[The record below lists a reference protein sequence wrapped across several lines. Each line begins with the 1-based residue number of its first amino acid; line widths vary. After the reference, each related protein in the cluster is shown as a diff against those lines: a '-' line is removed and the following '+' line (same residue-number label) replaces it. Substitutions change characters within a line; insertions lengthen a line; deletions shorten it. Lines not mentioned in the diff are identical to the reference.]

1 MHTVLSY
8 SFVGAWKS
16 PMTQIPLLDKKFS
29 MDLFN
34 DPYNTIV
41 GLDQSGFIIS
51 KQSGKLPHPTVV
63 INSQRLSITCHTL
76 EQLVVV
82 YEKILEEI
90 NAVAGDRIPLYFN
103 SFGLNT
109 EHEYADLDQDGP
121 VWLTKHFIE
130 NGFNNKEKFFSKATD
145 LRFEISNNDDKKY
158 GIILQPRANLNNAL
172 FIAINDH
179 RIWNQLNS
187 PDKKVI
193 EDLFQESLN
202 FIKNEIFK
210 LIF

>member
-90 NAVAGDRIPLYFN
+90 NAVAGGRIPLYFN

-130 NGFNNKEKFFSKATD
+130 NGFNNKEKFLAKLQIYD
-145 LRFEISNNDDKKY
+145 LRFQTMMIKNMASFYSLGQILIMLYLSQLMTTGY
-158 GIILQPRANLNNAL
+158 GINSILQTRKLSKIYFRNL
-172 FIAINDH
+172 
-179 RIWNQLNS
+179 
-187 PDKKVI
+187 
-193 EDLFQESLN
+193 
-202 FIKNEIFK
+202 
-210 LIF
+210 